1 VFAAL
6 AVGLAMAG
14 VYGVM
19 AYGVQQRSREIGV
32 RIALGA
38 SRGSVL
44 RLMLEQGAR
53 LAGIGLIIGLAG
65 AAAATRVLKTILFEV
80 QPIDAQV
87 YVAVAMLLGLVTL
100 AAAYLPARRAAGLDP
115 TEILRLD

>member
-1 VFAAL
+1 MGSARVL
-6 AVGLAMAG
+6 NRRL
-14 VYGVM
+14 
-19 AYGVQQRSREIGV
+19 
-32 RIALGA
+32 ALGWSTSSE
-38 SRGSVL
+38 SRPTHPAIAPQRAKSARWGPRSV
-44 RLMLEQGAR
+44 R
-53 LAGIGLIIGLAG
+53 LAGIGLLIGLAG

-87 YVAVAMLLGLVTL
+87 YFTVAMLLGLVTL